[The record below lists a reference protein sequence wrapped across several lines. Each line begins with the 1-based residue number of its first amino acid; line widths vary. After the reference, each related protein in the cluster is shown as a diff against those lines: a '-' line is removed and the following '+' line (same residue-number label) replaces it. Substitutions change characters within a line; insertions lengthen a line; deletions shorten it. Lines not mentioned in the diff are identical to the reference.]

1 MSSITSK
8 TQITE
13 KIIQLL
19 KTLPKDRLKHY
30 ASFKDSQLQRFEN
43 TQIVQDIS
51 EKDLKLQY
59 IALKELVNDKYKNY
73 YKLDDKLLK
82 PKGNPDYYN
91 RLISEIKGEKKETLF
106 TAIRTVRT
114 LQGSKP
120 LQSLLTISVLLS
132 IYLLYHFNVFWFL
145 NSSSTSTPE
154 EINSL
159 LQNKDT
165 NIVALKKTELTN
177 QGIQKPYLDDSLFH
191 VRNWNLKGNTFVEN
205 DKYIRLT
212 STAPHLASNMFSK
225 NPIEA
230 ESFEME
236 LTFHIHNEDAKH
248 GLVGDGLAVWFL
260 DKPSDIG
267 DVFGIENNFN
277 GLGIMMDTY
286 KNGKRGTF
294 PFVNLMLGD
303 GSTYYNKGTD
313 GYETRLAGC
322 TAKDLLNPASKETK
336 MRLVY
341 IKNGYLSI
349 DFNYYGKHEDWTNCV
364 TLTDVKL
371 PHIKYLGLSAETGQ
385 LFENVDVIENKIF
398 ALFKPDGTFVESIDE
413 LDDLIKEQNEYD
425 EEASSLNDIN
435 QKVENIKSKTGGR
448 NRAFKRKLST
458 QRRRTLKRL
467 QNAEKRIK
475 QREKQARLEKYG
487 DEDATFF
494 KRLFSRLLWCLK
506 IIIYIVIFVI
516 LIWFGLIIYRV
527 QKQKRKSKSTGLLD

>member
-1 MSSITSK
+1 MSF
-8 TQITE
+8 
-13 KIIQLL
+13 
-19 KTLPKDRLKHY
+19 R
-30 ASFKDSQLQRFEN
+30 
-43 TQIVQDIS
+43 
-51 EKDLKLQY
+51 
-59 IALKELVNDKYKNY
+59 
-73 YKLDDKLLK
+73 
-82 PKGNPDYYN
+82 
-91 RLISEIKGEKKETLF
+91 
-106 TAIRTVRT
+106 RT

-120 LQSLLTISVLLS
+120 LQSILTITVLLL
-132 IYLLYHFNVFWFL
+132 IYILYHFNWFNFL
-145 NSSSTSTPE
+145 NSSSISTPE

-165 NIVALKKTELTN
+165 SVVILKKTELVS
-177 QGIQKPYLDDSLFH
+177 QGLQRPFLDESLFH
-191 VRNWNLKGNTFVEN
+191 VRNWNLHGNSLVEN

-225 NPIEA
+225 MPIEA

-260 DKPSDIG
+260 DKPSNIG
-267 DVFGIENNFN
+267 DVFGIENGFN

-303 GSTYYNKGTD
+303 GQTYYNKGTD

-322 TAKDLLNPASKETK
+322 TAKDILNPSSKETK

-349 DFNYYGKHEDWTNCV
+349 DFNFYGKHEDWTNCV

-371 PHIKYLGLSAETGQ
+371 PHVKYLGLSAETGQ
-385 LFENVDVIENKIF
+385 LFENVDIIENKIF
-398 ALFKPDGTFVESIDE
+398 ALYKPDGNFVESIDE
-413 LDDLIKEQNEYD
+413 LDDLIKEQNEY
-425 EEASSLNDIN
+425 EEVTNSLQDIN
-435 QKVENIKSKTGGR
+435 AKVENIKSKTGGR
-448 NRAFKRKLST
+448 NRAFKRKLSS

-475 QREKQARLEKYG
+475 EKEKLARLQKYG

-494 KRLFSRLLWCLK
+494 KRIFRTILWFLK
-506 IIIYIVIFVI
+506 IIIYLAIFII
-516 LIWFGLIIYRV
+516 LCWFALIIYRV
-527 QKQKRKSKSTGLLD
+527 QKQKRKQKSTGLLD